1 LTSGAK
7 IPHYP
12 ERCISDGIT
21 RDVHIVLAI
30 SQYETGIKTRLLLEK
45 EKIDASNLKERTK
58 EIAGKSLT
66 T

>member
-1 LTSGAK
+1 
-7 IPHYP
+7 
-12 ERCISDGIT
+12 
-21 RDVHIVLAI
+21 LAI